1 MAAKEP
7 KNILILGGTAEAR
20 ELARRLTLERGQ
32 RVRVITSL
40 AGRLEKVPV
49 LSGEVRVGGFGGI
62 GGLADYLSQESIG
75 LVVDATHPFSS
86 TISDHAGAAC
96 TAGEV
101 PRLQL
106 LRPGWKMPPGAKV
119 LEVESLARA
128 AEVLPQFA
136 RRVFLTTGVRGLE
149 TFSNL
154 DDLWFLVRVI
164 EKPDVPPPLAN
175 HLLITGRPPY
185 DFEGERALLAEH
197 DIDALVAKHS
207 GGDATAAKIFAA
219 AAAKVKIVLIR
230 RPLPEPG
237 PSAETVD
244 ECMAWIEARL

>member
-1 MAAKEP
+1 MADKEH

-20 ELARRLTLERGQ
+20 ELARRLTLKRGK

-75 LVVDATHPFSS
+75 LVVDATHPYSA

-96 TAGEV
+96 KAGEV
-101 PRLQL
+101 PRIQL
-106 LRPGWKMPPGAKV
+106 LRPGWKIPPGAKV

-136 RRVFLTTGVRGLE
+136 RRVFLTTGVRNLE

-164 EKPDVPPPLAN
+164 EKPGIPPPLAN
-175 HLLITGRPPY
+175 LLLITGRPPY

-197 DIDALVAKHS
+197 NIDALVSKHS

-219 AAAKVKIVLIR
+219 TQANVKIVLIR
-230 RPLPEPG
+230 RPPPEPG
-237 PSAETVD
+237 PAAETVD
-244 ECMAWIEARL
+244 ECIAWVEARI

>member
-1 MAAKEP
+1 MADRGQ

-20 ELARRLTLERGQ
+20 ELARRLTLERGK

-75 LVVDATHPFSS
+75 LVVDATHPFSA

-96 TAGEV
+96 TATEV

-106 LRPGWKMPPGAKV
+106 LRPGWKIPPGAKV
-119 LEVESLARA
+119 VEVESLARA

-136 RRVFLTTGVRGLE
+136 RRVFLTTGVKNLE
-149 TFSNL
+149 TFANL

-164 EKPDVPPPLAN
+164 EKPDVPPPLAE

-185 DFEGERALLAEH
+185 DFESERALLAEH
-197 DIDALVAKHS
+197 DIDTLVSKHS

-230 RPLPEPG
+230 RPPPEPG
-237 PSAETVD
+237 PRAETVD
-244 ECMAWIEARL
+244 ECMAWVDSRI